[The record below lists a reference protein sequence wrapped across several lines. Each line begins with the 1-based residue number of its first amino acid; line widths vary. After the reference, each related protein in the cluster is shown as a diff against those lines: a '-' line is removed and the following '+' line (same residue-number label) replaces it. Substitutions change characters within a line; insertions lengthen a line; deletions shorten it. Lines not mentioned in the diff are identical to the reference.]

1 VTCPTQPLFFGRLD
15 YRARMQSAAGA
26 AELRQQGVAE
36 PSGQASAFAGER
48 FHVGRRHVHD
58 PAGRPVVVDWR
69 APVSRAFYRASPVE
83 PMGVE
88 LRRRFG
94 FSGGTLTA
102 YEDERLTDLQGLA
115 AGGTVSRI
123 LTEEIERPRS
133 GPMRDIV
140 ATIQPDQDDIPRS
153 R

>member
-1 VTCPTQPLFFGRLD
+1 
-15 YRARMQSAAGA
+15 
-26 AELRQQGVAE
+26 
-36 PSGQASAFAGER
+36 
-48 FHVGRRHVHD
+48 
-58 PAGRPVVVDWR
+58 VVDWR